1 MARDLAVGPRRP
13 AGDYHAD
20 LNRISSSGRGRPDR
34 FHPGPTSLAGPAW
47 TLLHGGELQLK
58 LQTLAAFLPSLGYEQ
73 CDVRL
78 RCLGPSLGV
87 ELAWTYGQAE
97 VAPGPRCL
105 HRPTVSR
112 HVSLT
117 SPFTSWAPVGPS
129 SEIAGLSAS
138 AEGQRLQRIGRTAKD
153 SVKLLRAI
161 VVLMSAQGQSAPDMA
176 HLLAVARAVSTR
188 LTKSARAAYIV
199 CGAKCLE
206 KGRGQ
211 NETTHAARAR
221 VGGRACARAER
232 CRRR

>member
-1 MARDLAVGPRRP
+1 M
-13 AGDYHAD
+13 
-20 LNRISSSGRGRPDR
+20 
-34 FHPGPTSLAGPAW
+34 AGPSW

-117 SPFTSWAPVGPS
+117 SPFTSRALVGLS
-129 SEIAGLSAS
+129 SEIAGLSVS
-138 AEGQRLQRIGRTAKD
+138 AEGQRLRRTGRAVKD
-153 SVKLLRAI
+153 SVMLLRAV
-161 VVLMSAQGQSAPDMA
+161 VVLMPAQGQGAPDMA
-176 HLLAVARAVSTR
+176 HL
-188 LTKSARAAYIV
+188 
-199 CGAKCLE
+199 
-206 KGRGQ
+206 
-211 NETTHAARAR
+211 
-221 VGGRACARAER
+221 
-232 CRRR
+232 